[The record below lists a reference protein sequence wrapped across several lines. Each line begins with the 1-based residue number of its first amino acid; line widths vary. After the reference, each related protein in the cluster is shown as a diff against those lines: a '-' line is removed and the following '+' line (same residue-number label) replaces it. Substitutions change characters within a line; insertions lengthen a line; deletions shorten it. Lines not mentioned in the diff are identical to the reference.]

1 MLSGIGPDNM
11 LSDQG
16 IETLLHHPNVGKNLR
31 DHPQVPLTWQVQKGQ
46 ESDPDLR
53 GVDVAIR
60 YTAKGS
66 DLRNDMLI
74 HHTSF
79 GMGSKLYFG
88 DTTNMFGRVGMIVAI
103 YLAKG
108 KGELSLRTS
117 DPSIQPNINYNC
129 FKETED

>member
-1 MLSGIGPDNM
+1 M
-11 LSDQG
+11 
-16 IETLLHHPNVGKNLR
+16 
-31 DHPQVPLTWQVQKGQ
+31 QKGQ

-60 YTAKGS
+60 YTAKDS

-74 HHTSF
+74 HQTSF

-117 DPSIQPNINYNC
+117 DPSIQPNINYNFFQRNRRLKKNERC
-129 FKETED
+129 CKNVCRCSRRIFI